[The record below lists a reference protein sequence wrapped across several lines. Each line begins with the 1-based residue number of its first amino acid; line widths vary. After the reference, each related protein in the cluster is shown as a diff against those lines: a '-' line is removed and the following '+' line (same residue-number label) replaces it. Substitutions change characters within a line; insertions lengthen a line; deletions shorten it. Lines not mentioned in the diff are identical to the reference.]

1 MNKTRSSTLPAPEAG
16 QVHTDQ
22 IPIDSLPPGLTPEE
36 WIEHVAQVKEARGK
50 FAHVFSSAEERTRR
64 KQEEI
69 DREEEQSERR
79 LRRTP
84 A

>member
-1 MNKTRSSTLPAPEAG
+1 MDRTRSPILPAPEVG
-16 QVHTDQ
+16 QAPADQ
-22 IPIDSLPPGLTPEE
+22 IAHDGLPPGLTPEE
-36 WIEHVAQVKEARGK
+36 WTAHKARVKEARGK
-50 FAHVFSSAEERTRR
+50 FAHAFSDPEERTQR

-79 LRRTP
+79 VGRTP